1 MGKVAN
7 VILMGAA
14 LLFAYHEG
22 RKSMWVDYTKAVLEV
37 QAAKAEEKD
46 DSKES

>member
-14 LLFAYHEG
+14 LIFAYHEG
-22 RKSMWVDYTKAVLEV
+22 RKSMWMDYTKALLEIE
-37 QAAKAEEKD
+37 AIKKAEEKN
-46 DSKES
+46 DSKD

>member
-14 LLFAYHEG
+14 LIFAYHEG
-22 RKSMWVDYTKAVLEV
+22 RKSMWMDYTKALIEV
-37 QAAKAEEKD
+37 EAKKAEEKN
-46 DSKES
+46 DSKD